1 MSLSRLVF
9 MGGLILG
16 LTGCGA
22 RLSPFGQ
29 QVQRAA
35 DLSRQG
41 EQSFS
46 QGDLSKAS
54 QDFSQAL
61 EVSRS
66 MDYRPGVARQLN
78 NQGAVALE
86 QGDLGKAADLFTQAW
101 NINQSQQSWSEGSVN
116 QANLATVSQK
126 AGRWEEAAQHLE
138 QAQDAAQWAKSAL
151 ARKRVL
157 IRWAG
162 FYLDQKNYGSAAD
175 VLQQAQKLA
184 TIPSFMG
191 ALGYQRGRLSL
202 AQGDTAGALTNFHQ
216 ALASDQQVLDRT
228 AMAADLFSLG
238 ETYRLR
244 GEMYQA
250 FDAFSRAF
258 DIYAFLG
265 KKDSM
270 ARGLSRLGEVNAQ
283 GRLGN
288 SLERF
293 QKYSGLNSPFDK

>member
-1 MSLSRLVF
+1 MSLSRFAL
-9 MGGLILG
+9 MGLLILC

-22 RLSPFGQ
+22 RLSPFKQ
-29 QVQRAA
+29 QAQRVAN
-35 DLSRQG
+35 LSQQG

-54 QDFSQAL
+54 KDFSQAL

-66 MDYRPGVARQLN
+66 MDYRQGAARQLN
-78 NQGAVALE
+78 NLGAVALE
-86 QGDLGKAADLFTQAW
+86 QGDLRKAADLFTQAW
-101 NINQSQQSWSEGSVN
+101 NINQSQQCWNEASVN

-138 QAQDAAQWAKSAL
+138 QAQDAAQWAKSPL

-162 FYLDQKNYGSAAD
+162 FYIDQKNYGSAAD
-175 VLQQAQKLA
+175 MLQQAQKLA
-184 TIPSFMG
+184 ATPSLKG
-191 ALGYQRGRLSL
+191 ALGYQRGRLAL
-202 AQGDTAGALTNFHQ
+202 AQGDTAAALTNFHQ
-216 ALASDQQVLDRT
+216 ALADDQQDLDRT

-238 ETYRLR
+238 ETHRLR

-250 FDAFSRAF
+250 FDSFSRAF

-270 ARGLSRLGEVNAQ
+270 ARCLSRLGEVNAQ
-283 GRLGN
+283 GQLGN

-293 QKYSGLNSPFDK
+293 QQYSEIHPPGAK